1 MNIFRLDDD
10 PVISAQMMCDKHVVK
25 MVTEYGQLLSTAHRV
40 LDGSVERRPSNSG
53 KRMLDHYIVDGEARE
68 NLLYKVAHKNHQ
80 SAIWCRENNKNYR
93 WLYDHFVACAKEYTH
108 RYGRVHAT
116 YEKLSGLLWFSPRNI
131 NQVGPE
137 TVMPQ
142 CMPDHCKETVVTEG
156 YRKYYR
162 EEKKY
167 FAKWTNREVPQ
178 WFLER

>member
-1 MNIFRLDDD
+1 MNIFRLHDD

-40 LDGSVERRPSNSG
+40 LDGTVERRPSKSG
-53 KRMLDHYIVDGEARE
+53 KRMVDHYIVDGEARE
-68 NLLYKVAHKNHQ
+68 NILYKVAHKNHP
-80 SAIWCRENNKNYR
+80 SAIWCRENNRNYR
-93 WLYDHFVACAKEYTH
+93 WLYEHFVACAKEYTH
-108 RYGRVHAT
+108 RYNRVHAT

-142 CMPDHCKETVVTEG
+142 CMPDHCKEAVVTEG

-167 FAKWTNREVPQ
+167 FAKWTNREVPE
-178 WFLER
+178 WFLEK

>member
-1 MNIFRLDDD
+1 MNIFRLDND
-10 PVISAQMMCDKHVVK
+10 PVKSAQMMCDKHVVK

-40 LDGSVERRPSNSG
+40 LDGTPEKRPSKSG
-53 KRMLDHYIVDGEARE
+53 KRMVDHYIVDGEARE
-68 NLLYKVAHKNHQ
+68 SLLYKVAHKNHP

-93 WLYDHFVACAKEYTH
+93 WLYEHFQATAKEYSY
-108 RYGRVHAT
+108 RYGREHLT
-116 YEKLSGLLWFSPRNI
+116 YEKLGGQLWFSPRNI

-142 CMPDHCKETVVTEG
+142 CMPDYCKDEDVTEG

-162 EEKKY
+162 EEKRT
-167 FAKWTNREVPQ
+167 FAKWTKREVPA